1 MNINV
6 DGINTNYVCQGEGDA
21 LLILP
26 GWSATSPTYNIMIK
40 QLSSKYKVYVLDLPG
55 FGITPEPNEP
65 WCVDDYAD
73 FVSAFI
79 DALNIKKLTL
89 IGHSFGGRIII
100 KLLNRD
106 NDFEVVRVGLVDSA
120 GIKSKMSE
128 GQSKRQAKYKKLK
141 KIYSGPFMKK
151 LFPNALEKLQNKY
164 GSRDY
169 AAASPIMK
177 QCLVKA
183 VNEDLTDLIPHI
195 KQQTMLIWGKN
206 DTATPFSD
214 AMTMNKLISN
224 SKLIGIDGAGHFPF
238 IDAPF
243 EFRRAIDECFINC

>member
-6 DGINTNYVCQGEGDA
+6 NGINTNYICEGSGEA

-26 GWSATSPTYNIMIK
+26 GWGATSPTYNIMTK
-40 QLSSKYKVYVLDLPG
+40 QLSAKYKVYVLDLPG
-55 FGITPEPNEP
+55 FGITPEPSEP
-65 WCVDDYAD
+65 WNVDDYAD

-79 DALNIKKLTL
+79 CALDIKRLTVM
-89 IGHSFGGRIII
+89 GHSFGGRIII
-100 KLLNRD
+100 KLLSRD
-106 NDFEVVRVGLVDSA
+106 NSFDITRVGLVDAA
-120 GIKSKMSE
+120 GIKNKLSDT
-128 GQSKRQAKYKKLK
+128 QSKRQKKYKKLK
-141 KIYSGPFMKK
+141 KIYSGSFMKK
-151 LFPNALEKLQNKY
+151 MFPNALEKLQNKY

-183 VNEDLTDLIPHI
+183 VNEDLTDLIPNI
-195 KQQTMLIWGKN
+195 KQETMLIWGKN

-214 AMTMNKLISN
+214 ALTMNKLIEN
-224 SKLIGIDGAGHFPF
+224 SRLIAIDGAGHFPF

-243 EFRRAIDECFINC
+243 EFRKAIDECFINY